1 MRSLKTTL
9 NSLTSKLVV
18 CVALLGLVAG
28 TGCEM
33 DELEYVTGYSDPW
46 GVGSTGSGSNSVL
59 YGWGEYTN
67 SNSGNSFTL
76 SSGTNISESLDNYFS
91 SQW

>member
-1 MRSLKTTL
+1 MKSLKNTL
-9 NSLTSKLVV
+9 KSLTGKLVV
-18 CVALLGLVAG
+18 CVALLGLVVG

-46 GVGSTGSGSNSVL
+46 GVGSTGSGSNSSI
-59 YGWGEYTN
+59 YGWHNY
-67 SNSGNSFTL
+67 SNSTNGNSFVM